1 MNWNII
7 IILIPLAIYV
17 CENQLIVYMNFP
29 SEEITFVKEGNEYKM
44 KEETNENY
52 RYHSCDYFY
61 VEYFKF
67 NQ

>member
-1 MNWNII
+1 
-7 IILIPLAIYV
+7 
-17 CENQLIVYMNFP
+17 MNFP